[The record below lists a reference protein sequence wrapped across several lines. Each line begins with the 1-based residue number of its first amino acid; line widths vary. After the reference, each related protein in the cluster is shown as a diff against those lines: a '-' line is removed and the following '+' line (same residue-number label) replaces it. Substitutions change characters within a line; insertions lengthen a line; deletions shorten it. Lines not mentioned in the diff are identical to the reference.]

1 MDTEIVLEKIIKKEL
16 IVINSQAKNKDD
28 LLIEMVDILHKNN
41 FVSNKEEFLTDV
53 HLREQ
58 EGETGI
64 GQGVAIPHGK
74 SKGVKTTTLAVATL
88 ADPIEWESLDD
99 EKVKVVILF
108 AVKDSD
114 INTTHILLLQ
124 QVAVM
129 LADEEFLEQLK
140 HAKTTEEIYQ
150 LITEK

>member
-88 ADPIEWESLDD
+88 AEPIEWESLDD

-129 LADEEFLEQLK
+129 LADEEFLEKLK
-140 HAKTTEEIYQ
+140 HVKTNEEIYQ

>member
-88 ADPIEWESLDD
+88 AEPIEWESLDD

-129 LADEEFLEQLK
+129 LADEEFLEKLK
-140 HAKTTEEIYQ
+140 HAKTNEEIYQ

>member
-1 MDTEIVLEKIIKKEL
+1 
-16 IVINSQAKNKDD
+16 
-28 LLIEMVDILHKNN
+28 MVDILHKNN

-88 ADPIEWESLDD
+88 AEPIEWESLDD

-129 LADEEFLEQLK
+129 LADEEFLEKLK
-140 HAKTTEEIYQ
+140 HAKTNEEIYQ

>member
-41 FVSNKEEFLTDV
+41 FVSNKKEFLTDV

-129 LADEEFLEQLK
+129 LADEEFLEKLK
-140 HAKTTEEIYQ
+140 HAKTNEEIYQ

>member
-88 ADPIEWESLDD
+88 AEPIEWES
-99 EKVKVVILF
+99 
-108 AVKDSD
+108 
-114 INTTHILLLQ
+114 
-124 QVAVM
+124 
-129 LADEEFLEQLK
+129 
-140 HAKTTEEIYQ
+140 
-150 LITEK
+150 

>member
-16 IVINSQAKNKDD
+16 IIINSQAKNKDD

-88 ADPIEWESLDD
+88 AEPIEWESLDD

-129 LADEEFLEQLK
+129 LADEEFLEKLK
-140 HAKTTEEIYQ
+140 HAKTNEEIYQ